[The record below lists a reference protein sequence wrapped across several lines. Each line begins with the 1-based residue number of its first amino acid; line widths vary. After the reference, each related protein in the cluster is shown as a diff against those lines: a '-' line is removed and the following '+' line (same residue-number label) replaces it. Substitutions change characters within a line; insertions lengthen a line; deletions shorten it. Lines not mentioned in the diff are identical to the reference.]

1 MSVSSKGLS
10 GMFYTTRSKLIAS
23 FLGVSLLVGG
33 VSLFIGGRLLYRAVL
48 SEATNRVRLDLN
60 TAREI
65 YLNRIKSIVCPLSV
79 SSMEPA
85 LCSALKAR
93 DVSEITPRLETVEK
107 RAELDFVGVVTREG
121 DTICRIGKG
130 DIRCETAEVAN
141 PIAEFI
147 FNRMVPVSGTV
158 ILSREFLYA
167 QSPELADRA
176 RIRLLP
182 TPRAAPKQEEEE
194 TSGMALVA
202 AFPIFDDGKL
212 LGVLYGGV
220 LLNRSTAIVDTV
232 RDTVFQNEIYKGRSI
247 GTATIFFNDLR
258 IATNVVTTE
267 GKRAIGTYVSK
278 EVKEHVLGK
287 GERWTDRAFVVS
299 DWYITSYEP
308 IEDIFGNRVGM
319 LYVGVLEEKYI
330 DIRNKAISILV
341 AITVAGM
348 LLAIGLGYV
357 LANKIMS
364 PVHRLIRASQQVSE
378 GNLAPEIGPIS
389 KDEIGVLQKTFK
401 DMVISLEERDK
412 RSRAESENRLLQ
424 SEKQASVGRLAAG
437 VAHEINNPLT
447 GVLAYTHMLLRR
459 KDLADDIR
467 SDLTTIV
474 ESTERVRKIV
484 KGLLDFSRQTRLDR
498 EPSDVNKLVHST
510 IAIMENQALVK
521 GVSLK
526 FDPGE
531 NLPMVTLDRN
541 QIQSVLLNM
550 ILNALDATEPG
561 DNINIYTATG
571 LSTSESG
578 QKGVEITIVDN
589 GCGISPEN
597 LDKLFDPFFTTKEV
611 GQGTGLGLSVSF
623 GIVQRHGGTIRVQS
637 EVGKGTRFFIWLPVE
652 KQAE

>member
-1 MSVSSKGLS
+1 
-10 GMFYTTRSKLIAS
+10 MFYSTRSKLIAN
-23 FLGVSLLVGG
+23 FLGVVFLVGV
-33 VSLFIGGRLLYRAVL
+33 VSLVIGGQLLYKAVL
-48 SEATNRVRLDLN
+48 GEATNRVRLDLN
-60 TAREI
+60 AAREI

-85 LCSALKAR
+85 LRSALKAR
-93 DVSEITPRLETVEK
+93 DVSEITPRLEIVEN
-107 RAELDFVGVVTREG
+107 RAELDFMGVVTKEG
-121 DTICRIGKG
+121 DTLCRIGKG
-130 DIRCETAEVAN
+130 DIRCETGEVAN
-141 PIAEFI
+141 PIAELI
-147 FNRMVPVSGTV
+147 FHRMAPVSGTV

-176 RIRLLP
+176 RIRMLP
-182 TPRAAPKQEEEE
+182 TPRAAPKQEEEEE

-202 AFPIFDDGKL
+202 AFPVFDDGKL
-212 LGVLYGGV
+212 LGVIYGGV
-220 LLNRSTAIVDTV
+220 LLNQSTAIVDTV

-299 DWYITSYEP
+299 DWYITAYEP

-319 LYVGVLEEKYI
+319 LYVGVLEEKYV
-330 DIRNKAISILV
+330 DIRNKAISLLV

-348 LLAIGLGYV
+348 MLAVGLGYL

-364 PVHRLIRASQQVSE
+364 PVHRLIEASQQVSE
-378 GNLAPEIGPIS
+378 GNLTPEIGPIS

-412 RSRAESENRLLQ
+412 RRRAESENRLLQ

-447 GVLAYTHMLLRR
+447 GVLAFTHMLLRR

-498 EPSDVNKLVHST
+498 EPTDVNKLVRST

-521 GVSLK
+521 GVGLT

-541 QIQSVLLNM
+541 QMQSVLLNM
-550 ILNALDATEPG
+550 IFNALDATEPG
-561 DNINIYTATG
+561 DNINIYTAVG
-571 LSTSESG
+571 LSASDSG
-578 QKGVEITIVDN
+578 HKGLEITIADT
-589 GCGISPEN
+589 GCGIPPEN
-597 LDKLFDPFFTTKEV
+597 LDKLFDPFFTTKDV
-611 GQGTGLGLSVSF
+611 GQGTGLGLAVSF

-637 EVGKGTRFFIWLPVE
+637 EVGKGTKFFIWLPVE